1 MMGTREAV
9 SAWRQRGSNV
19 IFRGDEKTS
28 WNQLAEINMRTVKA
42 EVVIA
47 LRKHLAD
54 NADVLQPPAE
64 KQRKGKSKGKAGVTP

>member
-1 MMGTREAV
+1 MMAQEK
-9 SAWRQRGSNV
+9 RQRPGVKGLYVDLPEEMKNQL
-19 IFRGDEKTS
+19 D
-28 WNQLAEINMRTVKA
+28 QLAEINMRTVKA

-64 KQRKGKSKGKAGVTP
+64 KQRKGKSKGKQE